1 MKFVQWI
8 ADKYSV
14 KIQKIDEQHQTLIG
28 IINEVFEAKTNNL
41 SKAVIAGILE
51 RMTEY
56 AGTHFKYEEDLM
68 KENGYPELEQHRME
82 HQFFITSVGEFNR
95 DFKLNEDSLTG
106 EMLDFL
112 KNWLIKHIMETDQK
126 YGPFLNERGV
136 R

>member
-14 KIQKIDEQHQTLIG
+14 KILKIDEQHQILIG
-28 IINEVFEAKTNNL
+28 IINEVFEAKTNDLGN
-41 SKAVIAGILE
+41 AVIAGILE
-51 RMTEY
+51 RMSEY
-56 AGTHFKYEEDLM
+56 AETHFKYEEELM
-68 KENGYPELEQHRME
+68 KENGYPKLEQHRME
-82 HQFFITSVGEFNR
+82 HQFFITSVGAFNR
-95 DFKLNEDSLTG
+95 DFKLNEESLTG

-126 YGPFLNERGV
+126 YGPFLNERGI